1 MVMWMRI
8 TKRHVTFLVINVLLI
23 SLSFA
28 QVQEEQGKTE
38 VKQGKLYLI
47 PLPALAYNPVTGF
60 MFGVAASGSMSLGN
74 PSDTRLS
81 SGMFTATYTTNQQ
94 LLITLKTT
102 LYTKKDHWILMG
114 DKRLFF
120 SSQPTYGLGT
130 GPQAEILLTEGGENF
145 ELGDYLDGVNEG
157 ELMEFNL
164 FRFHET
170 ALRKIRPGL
179 YIGVGYHFDTYW
191 NIQDNLLDLDLDPPY
206 ITNHFAYNS
215 LHGFDPESYIISGPS
230 FNAVFDTRD
239 NINNPYTGS
248 YAFLQFRAQPTWLG
262 SNQSA
267 NSLWLEYRDYFR
279 LSKKV
284 PRNLIAIWTYF
295 NLTTS
300 GRFPYMGL
308 PALGWDQF
316 GKSGRAY
323 PQGRFRGENLFY
335 FEAEYRFRIPILNKH
350 PERFGGVVFANATT
364 ASAIDLDVKLFQYFK
379 PGTGLGLRF
388 MLNEA
393 TRSNITFDYGIGAD
407 GKGAFYFNINEYF

>member
-1 MVMWMRI
+1 MQNPVKRI
-8 TKRHVTFLVINVLLI
+8 STLLLCHLLVTF
-23 SLSFA
+23 SFA
-28 QVQEEQGKTE
+28 QTEEHESKKE
-38 VKQGKLYLI
+38 VKQGKLYFI
-47 PLPALAYNPVTGF
+47 PLPALGYNPVTGF
-60 MFGVAASGSMSLGN
+60 MFGVAAAGSMSIGD
-74 PSDTRLS
+74 PADTRLS
-81 SGMFTATYTTNQQ
+81 SGMFTATYTTKEQ

-102 LYTKKDHWILMG
+102 IYTKQDQWILMG
-114 DKRLFF
+114 DKRLFL

-130 GPQAEILLTEGGENF
+130 GPQSEILLTEDGENF
-145 ELGDYLDGVNEG
+145 ELGDYLDGVDEG

-191 NIQDNLLDLDLDPPY
+191 NIQDQLLDQESDPPY
-206 ITNHFAYNS
+206 ITNHYAYS
-215 LHGFDPESYIISGPS
+215 TVHDFDPEGYTLSGPS
-230 FNAVFDTRD
+230 INAIFDTRD
-239 NINNPYTGS
+239 NINYPYTGR
-248 YAFLQFRAQPTWLG
+248 YAFLQFRVLPTWLG
-262 SNQSA
+262 SDQSA
-267 NSLWLEYRDYFR
+267 SSLWLEYRNYFG

-284 PRNLIAIWTYF
+284 PRNLIAIWSYL

-300 GRFPYMGL
+300 GRLPYMGL
-308 PALGWDQF
+308 PSLGWDQF

-335 FEAEYRFRIPILNKH
+335 LEAEYRFRLPISKKH

-364 ASAIDLDVKLFQYFK
+364 ASATDLDVKLFQYFK
-379 PGTGLGLRF
+379 PGTGVGLRF

-393 TRSNITFDYGIGAD
+393 TRSNIAFDYGIGAD